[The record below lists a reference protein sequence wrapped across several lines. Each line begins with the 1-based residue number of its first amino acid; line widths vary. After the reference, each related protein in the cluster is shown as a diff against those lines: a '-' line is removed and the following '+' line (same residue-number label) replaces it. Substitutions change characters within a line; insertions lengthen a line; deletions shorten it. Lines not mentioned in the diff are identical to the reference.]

1 MKKII
6 IIIIAVVALILLAF
20 QAGLFSF
27 TNQTDQAEEVQN
39 DTNNT
44 PSETASIS
52 ESFQNENTETYQI
65 VDQSTVSY
73 TAQKEFFSKPTEA
86 VVGTTN
92 DVDGQIYINDQEN
105 KISVAAEINPQTLNS
120 GSGGR
125 DNYVSDLFG
134 SNISVITEEIDLGS
148 DFNLDLENG
157 SENQISF
164 SAPISITIN
173 GITNSETF
181 EISGTVTEGRVT
193 FSGSTQTTIS
203 SYGITTPS
211 AAGIYTVNDNIE
223 ISFDLVA
230 ER

>member
-105 KISVAAEINPQTLNS
+105 KISVAAEINPQNLNS

-173 GITNSETF
+173 GVTNSEIF
-181 EISGTVTEGRVT
+181 KISGTVTEGRAT

>member
-173 GITNSETF
+173 GVTNSEIF
-181 EISGTVTEGRVT
+181 EISGTVTEGRAT

>member
-134 SNISVITEEIDLGS
+134 SSISVITEEIDLGS

-173 GITNSETF
+173 GVTNSEIF
-181 EISGTVTEGRVT
+181 EISGTVTEGRAT

>member
-6 IIIIAVVALILLAF
+6 IITIAVVALILLAF

-173 GITNSETF
+173 GVTNSEIF
-181 EISGTVTEGRVT
+181 EISGTVTEGRAT

>member
-92 DVDGQIYINDQEN
+92 DVDGQIYINEIN
-105 KISVAAEINPQTLNS
+105 TLPGFTKISMFPQMMQALGFS
-120 GSGGR
+120 
-125 DNYVSDLFG
+125 YQDL
-134 SNISVITEEIDLGS
+134 ITEIIQLA
-148 DFNLDLENG
+148 LKK
-157 SENQISF
+157 
-164 SAPISITIN
+164 
-173 GITNSETF
+173 
-181 EISGTVTEGRVT
+181 
-193 FSGSTQTTIS
+193 
-203 SYGITTPS
+203 
-211 AAGIYTVNDNIE
+211 
-223 ISFDLVA
+223 
-230 ER
+230 